1 MEENTESFLLPQNLL
16 WLFNNIKSMW
26 YHDKFSSVV
35 TVFNSPYRE
44 NKDMISSLIRANSR
58 QYLGLLLA
66 VSFCFI
72 PACAN
77 SPSKKSDD
85 VKKLQHTLAKREAS
99 LETLEGT
106 MAKLQL
112 RLLER
117 DAQIKQLEERL
128 DSQQEMLDEAV
139 QEVVRDKAKLRS
151 LESKAEAASE
161 MAEAE
166 IAVKALKAQL
176 AGQRRNPEL
185 IKAQELLKMSAQE
198 FKKEN
203 YGGAVYLTSQAKG
216 HIRAGQIRLGGRE
229 KAAPMKRLPPMKG
242 EVFFALPLPLQVLK
256 TSNLREKPDLE
267 SRVIT
272 TLEEGTPLIG
282 YSYKGQWVRVTS
294 EDDNNGWVFQT
305 LVGGR

>member
-1 MEENTESFLLPQNLL
+1 
-16 WLFNNIKSMW
+16 
-26 YHDKFSSVV
+26 
-35 TVFNSPYRE
+35 
-44 NKDMISSLIRANSR
+44 MIFSLIRVNSR
-58 QYLGLLLA
+58 QYLRLLLA
-66 VSFCFI
+66 VSFFFI

-77 SPSKKSDD
+77 VPAKKSDD
-85 VKKLQHTLAKREAS
+85 LKKLQQTLAEREAS
-99 LETLEGT
+99 LETLEDT

-128 DSQQEMLDEAV
+128 NSQQEMLDEAI
-139 QEVVRDKAKLRS
+139 QEVVRAKAKLRS

-166 IAVKALKAQL
+166 IAVKTLKAQL
-176 AGQRRNPEL
+176 AGQTRNPEL

-203 YGGAVYLTSQAKG
+203 YGGAIYLTSQAKG
-216 HIRAGQIRLGGRE
+216 HIRAGQIQLTGRT
-229 KAAPMKRLPPMKG
+229 KVAPNKRLPPIKG

-256 TSNLREKPDLE
+256 TSNLREQPDLE
-267 SRVIT
+267 SKIIT
-272 TLEEGTPLIG
+272 TLEQGTPLIG
-282 YSYKGQWVRVTS
+282 YSYKDKWVRVMS
-294 EDDNNGWVFQT
+294 EDGNNGWVFQT

>member
-1 MEENTESFLLPQNLL
+1 MS
-16 WLFNNIKSMW
+16 
-26 YHDKFSSVV
+26 
-35 TVFNSPYRE
+35 
-44 NKDMISSLIRANSR
+44 SSLIRAKSR

-66 VSFCFI
+66 VSFYFI
-72 PACAN
+72 PACADV
-77 SPSKKSDD
+77 PSKKPED
-85 VKKLQHTLAKREAS
+85 VNKLQQTV
-99 LETLEGT
+99 ETLEDT

-117 DAQIKQLEERL
+117 DAQVKQLDDRVN
-128 DSQQEMLDEAV
+128 SQQKMLDEAV
-139 QEVVRDKAKLRS
+139 QEVVRAKAKLRS

-176 AGQRRNPEL
+176 AGQTRNPEL

-216 HIRAGQIRLGGRE
+216 HIRAGQTRLGGRE
-229 KAAPMKRLPPMKG
+229 EVAPIKRLPPVKG
-242 EVFFALPLPLQVLK
+242 ELFFALPLPLQVLK
-256 TSNLREKPDLE
+256 TSNLRAQPDLE
-267 SRVIT
+267 SNVIT
-272 TLEEGTPLIG
+272 TIETGTPLIG

-294 EDDNNGWVFQT
+294 EDGKNGWIFQT
-305 LVGGR
+305 LIGGR

>member
-1 MEENTESFLLPQNLL
+1 
-16 WLFNNIKSMW
+16 
-26 YHDKFSSVV
+26 
-35 TVFNSPYRE
+35 
-44 NKDMISSLIRANSR
+44 MISALIRVNSR

-66 VSFCFI
+66 VSFCLI

-77 SPSKKSDD
+77 WPSKKSDD
-85 VKKLQHTLAKREAS
+85 VKKLQQTLAEREAS
-99 LETLEGT
+99 LETLEDT
-106 MAKLQL
+106 IARKQL

-128 DSQQEMLDEAV
+128 NSQQEMLDEAI
-139 QEVVRDKAKLRS
+139 QEVVRAKAKLRS
-151 LESKAEAASE
+151 LESKAEAASQ

-176 AGQRRNPEL
+176 AGQTRNPEL

-216 HIRAGQIRLGGRE
+216 HIRAGHIRLGDRE
-229 KAAPMKRLPPMKG
+229 KVAPIKRLPPMKG
-242 EVFFALPLPLQVLK
+242 EVFFALPLPLQALR
-256 TSNLREKPDLE
+256 TSNLREQPDLE
-267 SRVIT
+267 STVIT
-272 TLEEGTPLIG
+272 TLEKGTALMG

-294 EDDNNGWVFQT
+294 EDGNNGWIFQT

>member
-1 MEENTESFLLPQNLL
+1 
-16 WLFNNIKSMW
+16 
-26 YHDKFSSVV
+26 
-35 TVFNSPYRE
+35 
-44 NKDMISSLIRANSR
+44 MISSLIRVNSR

-77 SPSKKSDD
+77 WPSKKSND
-85 VKKLQHTLAKREAS
+85 VKKLQQTLAKREDNI
-99 LETLEGT
+99 
-106 MAKLQL
+106 AKLQL

-128 DSQQEMLDEAV
+128 NSQQEMLDEAI
-139 QEVVRDKAKLRS
+139 QEVVRAKAKLRS

-176 AGQRRNPEL
+176 AGQTRNPEL

-203 YGGAVYLTSQAKG
+203 YGGAVYLTTQAKG
-216 HIRAGQIRLGGRE
+216 HIRTGQIRLSGRE
-229 KAAPMKRLPPMKG
+229 KAAPIKRLPPIKG
-242 EVFFALPLPLQVLK
+242 EVFFALPLPLQVVR
-256 TSNLREKPDLE
+256 TSNLRKQPDLE
-267 SRVIT
+267 SNVIT
-272 TLEEGTPLIG
+272 TLEKGTPLIG

-294 EDDNNGWVFQT
+294 EDGTNGWVFQT